1 MSSFDQNEDV
11 AKELADEQRQASIAE
26 FFEKNK
32 QMLGFG
38 SKNRALVTAVKEG
51 VDNSLDAAEEAR
63 IFPDIVVRIE
73 KNEDYYT
80 ISIEDNGPGIPMDSV
95 PSVFGRL
102 LYGSRFH
109 REMQQRGQQ
118 GIGISAAVLYS
129 QLTSGNPARVLSK
142 TRESDKANYVEVGID
157 TDKND
162 PIIHVQEEREWE
174 EKDHGVRIELD
185 MDANMRARKR
195 LQRYIKNTAVINPHA
210 TVELHEPNGELIYDD
225 RPVDELPDEVEEIR
239 PHPHGVELGTLLG
252 MLEATNSRQL
262 KPFLKTE
269 FTRVGDKTALS
280 ILNSFRDLAYGR
292 YLEFNIASEEASEDD
307 YIDAVTSS
315 VNRKGKEQTNLFAD
329 LVYDELQE
337 RGPRVGY
344 GDIVDSVKDAAT
356 QAGEETDKNFGSTVQ
371 ESCYQPLWKLVSQ
384 NMEAT
389 VDEIVEEVTVD
400 RKSKDLID
408 LVSDELADNIRSQ
421 GVKTMTE
428 QQLRSIIE
436 DSSDEAVSNYD
447 GGSTFGNTAQD
458 KIFQE
463 MWESLQ
469 TVEGD
474 LPSVSDV
481 ADDRDVARQ
490 LLKGMRQSDA
500 MAPPKKC
507 ISPITEEH
515 IEKGL
520 RSRYDARFY
529 AASSR
534 SAKVANGKPFVV
546 EAGIAYGGEV
556 ESDGQIMLNRFANR
570 VPLVYQQG
578 ACAITKEIKSIRWNN
593 YYKGG
598 DDLTQNSGSIPQG
611 PMVLLVHIASTNVPF
626 TSESKDAVAGVPEM
640 EQEVE
645 RAVREV
651 ARDLKDH
658 LKEERTKRKR
668 KQKRDVIG
676 GLLSDMTD
684 KIENITEDPIE
695 SKEQSQARIL
705 NNVFLRSSGKKTVRI
720 TNYSGRNHT
729 VEVRIQTSE
738 GERKRKRDVEK
749 GESLSVSV
757 PDEIESFE
765 VENMTDARITLKQ
778 PA

>member
-1 MSSFDQNEDV
+1 MSFDQSEGV
-11 AKELADEQRQASIAE
+11 ARELADEQRQASIAE

-63 IFPDIVVRIE
+63 ILPDIVVRIE

-95 PSVFGRL
+95 PSVFGKL

-142 TRESDKANYVEVGID
+142 TRESEKANYVEIGID
-157 TDKND
+157 TDTND

-174 EKDHGVRIELD
+174 DKDHGVRIELD

-195 LQRYIKNTAVINPHA
+195 LHRYIKNTAVINPHA
-210 TVELHEPNGELIYDD
+210 TVELYEPDGELIYDD
-225 RPVDELPDEVEEIR
+225 RPVNELPDEVEEIR

-262 KPFLKTE
+262 RSFLKTE

-280 ILNSFRDLAYGR
+280 ILNSFRDLRDGR
-292 YLEFNIASEEASEDD
+292 YLEFNITSDEVTKED
-307 YIDAVTSS
+307 YIEAVTNS
-315 VNRKGKEQTNLFAD
+315 VNRKGKEQTEKFANF
-329 LVYDELQE
+329 VYEELQE

-344 GDIVDSVKDAAT
+344 GNIVDAVEEAASR
-356 QAGEETDKNFGSTVQ
+356 AGEETDKNFGSTVQ
-371 ESCYQPLWKLVSQ
+371 ESCYSPIWDLTSQ
-384 NMEAT
+384 NMEVT
-389 VDEIVEEVTVD
+389 VDEIVEDVTVD
-400 RKSKDLID
+400 RKSKDLIN

-421 GVKTMTE
+421 GAKTMTE
-428 QQLRSIIE
+428 QQLRSVIE
-436 DSSDEAVSNYD
+436 ASSETAVENYD
-447 GGSTFGNTAQD
+447 GGSTFGDTAQD
-458 KIFQE
+458 KVFQE
-463 MWESLQ
+463 MWNSAG
-469 TVEGD
+469 TVEGN

-481 ADDRDVARQ
+481 EGDRDIARQ

-507 ISPITEEH
+507 ISPIKEEH

-520 RSRYDARFY
+520 RSRYDADFY

-556 ESDGQIMLNRFANR
+556 DSEGQIDLNRFANR

-578 ACAITKEIKSIRWNN
+578 ACAITKQVKSIRWNN

-705 NNVFLRSSGKKTVRI
+705 NNVFVRPSGKKTLRI

-729 VEVRIQTSE
+729 VELGIQTTS
-738 GERKRKRDVEK
+738 GERKRERDVEK

-757 PDEIESFE
+757 PDEVESFE
-765 VENMTDARITLKQ
+765 VKNLSEARITTKQ
-778 PA
+778 PS

>member
-157 TDKND
+157 TDKNN

-195 LQRYIKNTAVINPHA
+195 LHRYIKNTAVINPHA

-252 MLEATNSRQL
+252 MLESTNSRQL

-280 ILNSFRDLAYGR
+280 ILNGFRDLTYGR
-292 YLEFNIASEEASEDD
+292 YLEFNITSGEASEDD

-344 GDIVDSVKDAAT
+344 GDIVDSVEDAAK
-356 QAGEETDKNFGSTVQ
+356 QAGERTDKNFGSTVQ
-371 ESCYQPLWKLVSQ
+371 ESCYQPLWEIVSQ

-695 SKEQSQARIL
+695 SKKQSQARIL